1 MATCFAALQMMVYYR
16 YLPTT
21 QTKAAKA
28 ITSGEDDEDAGKK
41 KKTDELDIE
50 VDI

>member
-1 MATCFAALQMMVYYR
+1 MVYYR

-21 QTKAAKA
+21 QTKAAKVEEPA
-28 ITSGEDDEDAGKK
+28 DDEGGRKDANKSK
-41 KKTDELDIE
+41 DVDVE